1 MLASTDAVVRVWRGA
16 SSWHELVP
24 RLLNGH
30 LVETGAGA
38 VAEIGVWRGELSR
51 RILQQCVSVTKLY
64 LVDPWHPII
73 MQHGERWAYVGP
85 GTSVEEMENAMAEA
99 VRETEVFGKTTVL
112 RLPSVEAAKQIPD
125 GSLAA
130 VIVDAVHFQ
139 NTVME
144 DIAAWRPK
152 LRTGGL
158 MIGDDFGEFYLGVQA
173 GVEAMFGDN
182 YRVLGQTWWTIP
194 DDVEALCSKR

>member
-1 MLASTDAVVRVWRGA
+1 MSASTDAGVRAWRGA

-51 RILQQCVSVTKLY
+51 RILQQCLSVTKLY
-64 LVDPWHPII
+64 LVDPWHPIL

-85 GTSVEEMENAMAEA
+85 GTSVEEMEDAMAEA
-99 VRETEVFGKTTVL
+99 VRETEVFGKTTIL

-130 VIVDAVHFQ
+130 VIVDAIHFQ

-152 LRTGGL
+152 LRPGGL
-158 MIGDDFGEFYLGVQA
+158 MIGDDLSEFYPGVKL
-173 GVEAMFGDN
+173 GVEAIFGSN
-182 YRVLGQTWWTIP
+182 YKAIDQTWWTIP